1 MNTRTAPILLLL
13 TLVDTSALAGRR
25 GTGPD
30 GQPRDPGAF
39 MADLKVDSGQVLIGA
54 QIAEQC
60 MEAHPDNLD
69 CLAVHARARSRLGQC
84 SKLDDTFAK
93 LRRSVWWD
101 APTALA
107 EGMCRLRE
115 GDLSTAFAAM
125 DEALV
130 LLDRDPV
137 PRFERS
143 IAAIRGGWTEVYAAD
158 IAALDDVETAD
169 WMADLLRAWTE
180 LQAGDERLDATI
192 ALNAA
197 WPTTAGLVGRPQWAL
212 LDCRRWLDVGDP
224 FEAERVARA
233 SLTTTVGQTRLASC
247 RVEAL
252 RRVGD
257 DSEAW
262 FVLTRP
268 WHAAASSVALDAIR
282 VRSLVDAGQLA
293 EASALAARIPRI
305 ADPDVLASAWYLAR
319 ALGHDEEA
327 ARCSATYDAISP
339 VGRAGV
345 SLASLTPL
353 VPIAPRPAPRSVP

>member
-1 MNTRTAPILLLL
+1 MNNRTLPILLLL

-30 GQPRDPGAF
+30 GHPRDPSAIL
-39 MADLKVDSGQVLIGA
+39 AELKVESAQVLIGA

-60 MEAHPDNLD
+60 MEAHPENLD

-84 SKLDDTFAK
+84 NKLDDTFAK
-93 LRRSVWWD
+93 LRKSIWWD

-143 IAAIRGGWTEVYAAD
+143 IAAIRAGWTEVYTAD
-158 IAALDDVETAD
+158 IAALDEVETAD

-180 LQAGDERLDATI
+180 LQSGDERLDATL

-197 WPTTAGLVGRPQWAL
+197 WPTTAGSVGRPQWAL

-233 SLTTTVGQTRLASC
+233 SLSTTVGQTRLASC

-268 WHAAASSVALDAIR
+268 WHATASSVALDAIR
-282 VRSLVDAGQLA
+282 VRSLVDAGQLDQ
-293 EASALAARIPRI
+293 ASALAARLPRI

-327 ARCSATYDAISP
+327 AGFAATYAAISP
-339 VGRAGV
+339 GGRSGAA
-345 SLASLTPL
+345 LASLTPL
-353 VPIAPRPAPRSVP
+353 VAPGARRVP

>member
-1 MNTRTAPILLLL
+1 MITRTLPVLLLL
-13 TLVDTSALAGRR
+13 TLIDSSAVAGRR

-30 GQPRDPGAF
+30 GQQRDPSAVI
-39 MADLKVDSGQVLIGA
+39 ADLKVDSGQVLIGA

-84 SKLDDTFAK
+84 SKLDATFAQ
-93 LRRSVWWD
+93 LRRSIWWD

-115 GDLSTAFAAM
+115 GDLSTAFVAM

-143 IAAIRGGWTEVYAAD
+143 IAAIRAGWTEVYTSD
-158 IAALDDVETAD
+158 IAELDDADKAD

-180 LQAGDERLDATI
+180 LQAGDERLDATL

-197 WPTTAGLVGRPQWAL
+197 WPTTPGLVGRPQWAL

-233 SLTTTVGQTRLASC
+233 SLNTTVGQTRLAAC

-268 WHAAASSVALDAIR
+268 WHAAASSVALDAVR

-305 ADPDVLASAWYLAR
+305 ADPDVVASSWYLAR

-327 ARCSATYDAISP
+327 EVLSATYDAISP
-339 VGRAGV
+339 VGRTGS

-353 VPIAPRPAPRSVP
+353 VTPAARRVP